1 MLRYVPYIL
10 LCVMLHWASTGC
22 APKLL
27 GPTTPSGY
35 FYTLSVADSRL
46 WFNAM
51 RLAGNLPHN
60 TEVIVRV
67 QNAAGQ
73 LVDGVP
79 VEFQVAPSWVDSVS
93 ITPEIALT
101 KGGIARTR
109 VQPLTSGALRLT
121 TRVEDITQESIIV
134 VQSYSPPQSR

>member
-1 MLRYVPYIL
+1 
-10 LCVMLHWASTGC
+10 
-22 APKLL
+22 
-27 GPTTPSGY
+27 
-35 FYTLSVADSRL
+35 
-46 WFNAM
+46 M

-73 LVDGVP
+73 PVDGVP

-101 KGGIARTR
+101 KDGIARTR

-121 TRVEDITQESIIV
+121 ARVEDITQESIIV

>member
-1 MLRYVPYIL
+1 MPRYVPYIL
-10 LCVMLHWASTGC
+10 LCVVLHWASTGC

-35 FYTLSVADSRL
+35 FYTLSVADSHL
-46 WFNAM
+46 WFNAP
-51 RLAGNLPHN
+51 RLGGTLPRS

-73 LVDGVP
+73 PVDGVP

-93 ITPEIALT
+93 ITPESALT
-101 KGGIARTR
+101 QDGIARTR
-109 VQPLTSGALRLT
+109 IQPWISGALRLT
-121 TRVEDITQESIIV
+121 TRVEDIAQETTIV